1 MVYDYRETII
11 DENLCS
17 GLIEKPSGYMYM
29 RFDNQDQMRML
40 AKDETRS
47 LSLSLCLSL
56 SCPSLNFYWLW
67 TVSFSEM
74 KR

>member
-47 LSLSLCLSL
+47 LSLSLSVCLSPVPLLTSTDYEQFL
-56 SCPSLNFYWLW
+56 SP
-67 TVSFSEM
+67 
-74 KR
+74 R